1 MYLQLNNLTKK
12 FGNNIVLDN
21 LTLGMNRGEI
31 LCLLGP
37 SGCGKTTALKII
49 GGFLQSTSG
58 EVIIDNEKM
67 TNLQPENR
75 PVSTVFQSYAL
86 FPHFTVIDNVI
97 YGLKFKGYSKKD
109 AIKIGEEYL
118 NIVGLEGF
126 GHRKIQSLSGGQQ
139 QRVALARSLIVSPKI
154 LLLDEPLS
162 NLDTKLRI
170 KMRNEIRQL
179 QKKFN
184 ITMIFVTHD
193 QEEALALGDKIAIMN
208 KGKVEQIG
216 TPEEI
221 YNKPSNQFVLDFMG
235 SANLKKEKN
244 QIKSFIRPENIIL
257 SKSTGENK
265 GVIEDSI
272 FMGSYTM
279 YKVRVGEKSLDVK
292 VQNTYREKFHIK
304 EEVFVS
310 FTYEEN
316 FS

>member
-1 MYLQLNNLTKK
+1 MYLQLNKLTKK
-12 FGNNIVLDN
+12 FGSNIVLDN
-21 LTLGMNRGEI
+21 LTLSMNKGEI

-58 EVIIDNEKM
+58 EVIIDNEEISK
-67 TNLQPENR
+67 LQPENR

-97 YGLKFKGYSKKD
+97 YGLKFKRYIKKD
-109 AIKIGEEYL
+109 AIKKGEEYL
-118 NIVGLEGF
+118 EIVGLKGF
-126 GHRKIQSLSGGQQ
+126 GNRKIQSLSGGQQ
-139 QRVALARSLIVSPKI
+139 QRVALARALIVSPKI

-162 NLDTKLRI
+162 NLDAKLRI
-170 KMRNEIRQL
+170 KMRNEIKQL
-179 QKKFN
+179 QRKFN
-184 ITMIFVTHD
+184 TTMIFVTHD
-193 QEEALALGDKIAIMN
+193 QEEALAIGDKIAIMN

-221 YNKPSNQFVLDFMG
+221 YNNPSNSFVLDFMG

-257 SKSTGENK
+257 SKNKGENK
-265 GVIEDSI
+265 GVIEDSM

-279 YKVRVGEKSLDVK
+279 YKVKVGEWSLDVK
-292 VQNTYREKFHIK
+292 VQNTYREKFHIG
-304 EEVFVS
+304 EEVLLN
-310 FTYEEN
+310 FTYEGN

>member
-21 LTLGMNRGEI
+21 LTLGINRGEI

-49 GGFLQSTSG
+49 GGFLQGTSG

-109 AIKIGEEYL
+109 ALKIGEEYL

-139 QRVALARSLIVSPKI
+139 QRVALARALIVSPKI

-221 YNKPSNQFVLDFMG
+221 YNKPSNPFVLDFMG

-257 SKSTGENK
+257 SKSIGENK

-272 FMGSYTM
+272 FIGSYTM
-279 YKVRVGEKSLDVK
+279 YKVRVGERILDVK